1 MPTSIFT
8 GIVIFAFMAVYNGF
22 NDSNKE
28 FRTDIKETVA
38 RLEQKVDKKV
48 DNFES
53 KLNSLTD
60 TVDNIDVKVNGV
72 ICGYFLAFWLVT
84 RPEGHDRAA
93 LHGSQ
98 AQDQKKAVGDLRV
111 SVFSH

>member
-1 MPTSIFT
+1 MQQPRAGSSDWLDRVISTVPTSIFT

-38 RLEQKVDKKV
+38 RLEQKVDKRV

-72 ICGYFLAFWLVT
+72 ICGYFLAIWLVT
-84 RPEGHDRAA
+84 RPEGKRA
-93 LHGSQ
+93 G
-98 AQDQKKAVGDLRV
+98 
-111 SVFSH
+111 